1 MTVNI
6 PADFCQKRQIKF
18 ILVSLIIYECQQIC
32 QSSNFASPIEFS
44 MIVPKRNA
52 KCPPQNSSRLKLGCQ
67 MKSKGFF
74 FFFLSSKLTVTLR
87 CCKTEVKKNKEA
99 VQKAKLPIARYINM
113 VSFCWELWQ
122 GIQPNTALTR
132 KDSTDFN
139 SPRGETLAEHLSNL
153 EYITPWNKIHIR
165 QCEESLPYTK
175 HKTLHFKTYVFT

>member
-1 MTVNI
+1 MSAAKQQQTQTGMSNEKQRLFF
-6 PADFCQKRQIKF
+6 FC
-18 ILVSLIIYECQQIC
+18 
-32 QSSNFASPIEFS
+32 
-44 MIVPKRNA
+44 
-52 KCPPQNSSRLKLGCQ
+52 
-67 MKSKGFF
+67 F

-99 VQKAKLPIARYINM
+99 VQKAKLPTARYINM

-175 HKTLHFKTYVFT
+175 HKTLHFKTYVFTLLFLCKKKP